1 MTKFAKARPTES
13 ASNSKGTGDEPLPR
27 APTKTERLVT
37 MLQVPDGVSVEEL
50 RSTFGWLKPT
60 TRAALTK
67 LRKKGYAI
75 ARLQGDGGNVYR
87 IEA

>member
-27 APTKTERLVT
+27 SPTKTERLVT
-37 MLQVPDGVSVEEL
+37 MLQASDGVSVQEL
-50 RSTFGWLKPT
+50 SITFGWLKHT
-60 TRAALTK
+60 TRAALTG

-75 ARLQGDGGNVYR
+75 VRSQRDGGHVYR